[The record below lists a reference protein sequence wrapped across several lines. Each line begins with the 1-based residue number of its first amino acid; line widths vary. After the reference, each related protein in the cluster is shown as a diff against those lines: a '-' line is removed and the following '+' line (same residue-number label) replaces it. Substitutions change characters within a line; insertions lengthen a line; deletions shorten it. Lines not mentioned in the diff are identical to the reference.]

1 MFKKRIALWPAAVA
15 MLSALLVMLSLYTA
29 AQAEKLNALSESA
42 QAAYERAF
50 YETAELM
57 SGIENNLDKL
67 FVTGSSARAQDLLGE
82 ISRAATAAQNN
93 LDVLPASLSAISE
106 SLKFVNQAG
115 DYAAA
120 LASRLS
126 EGGRIA
132 EDDRETLRALRDTCT
147 SLNALID

>member
-1 MFKKRIALWPAAVA
+1 MFGRTPKPKKDKGSLDLARRIGNKHFSVVSEFDENGEEHILGHGGSVS
-15 MLSALLVMLSLYTA
+15 LSFGDVVVISNGT
-29 AQAEKLNALSESA
+29 ETFRSTETTF
-42 QAAYERAF
+42 RA
-50 YETAELM
+50 AELM
-57 SGIENNLDKL
+57 SGNDNNLDKL

-120 LASRLS
+120 LAR
-126 EGGRIA
+126 
-132 EDDRETLRALRDTCT
+132 
-147 SLNALID
+147 